1 MSSRYPMDLVFCARN
16 PNAEVI
22 GLDQFPKEETPPL
35 IIHYFFDLM
44 VTIGGF
50 MVVLSLVYWIGM
62 KRAWSFVK
70 SKWYRWLIVLGGPL
84 SFLAIEAGWW
94 MAEVGRQP
102 WILRGI
108 MTIEQ
113 AATSSDYVGLMV
125 HSFWGFVLVLRNWN
139 YSRPSP
145 DV

>member
-1 MSSRYPMDLVFCARN
+1 MSSRYPMDLVFLAHGN

-84 SFLAIEAGWW
+84 SSLRLKQAGGW
-94 MAEVGRQP
+94 
-102 WILRGI
+102 LRLVDNHGF
-108 MTIEQ
+108 
-113 AATSSDYVGLMV
+113 YVE
-125 HSFWGFVLVLRNWN
+125 
-139 YSRPSP
+139 
-145 DV
+145 